1 MDERVKE
8 RGGKPE
14 DLLHARY
21 TVFRRREELSD
32 SKAAFAK
39 VAVLKSPFSGD
50 FPTKAT
56 EGQKR
61 LCRGPLTSCQ
71 NRYPALCEGLQDFS
85 LRLNSLAK

>member
-1 MDERVKE
+1 M
-8 RGGKPE
+8 GGGAE
-14 DLLHARY
+14 DLLHARH

-56 EGQKR
+56 EGQER
-61 LCRGPLTSCQ
+61 LCGGAFDFLSEPLSVAL
-71 NRYPALCEGLQDFS
+71 RRPA
-85 LRLNSLAK
+85 RLFPAS